1 VDLFS
6 TAVAVDGAGD
16 IEAEAEDDDV
26 VVGGAVVVYED
37 EDEVATV
44 AAATA
49 VVVLLGTLGIAAA
62 VAVVAGR

>member
-1 VDLFS
+1 MDLFS
-6 TAVAVDGAGD
+6 TAVPVDGAGD

-26 VVGGAVVVYED
+26 VVGAVVVVYED

-44 AAATA
+44 
-49 VVVLLGTLGIAAA
+49 VVVGLLLGTLGIAAA